1 MSEKELTPEEIVK
14 KIEQTLEEVK
24 KLPGGIGAYMFM
36 AMAKEP
42 EAGIGNEEK
51 VFAAQITT
59 YGRTDNLAHLYLG
72 VPKNIKMAAGLI
84 GISKMLGNLTENDS
98 TPNKE

>member
-42 EAGIGNEEK
+42 EAGIGNE
-51 VFAAQITT
+51 
-59 YGRTDNLAHLYLG
+59 
-72 VPKNIKMAAGLI
+72 
-84 GISKMLGNLTENDS
+84 
-98 TPNKE
+98 

>member
-1 MSEKELTPEEIVK
+1 MPICLWQWQKNRK
-14 KIEQTLEEVK
+14 R
-24 KLPGGIGAYMFM
+24 
-36 AMAKEP
+36 
-42 EAGIGNEEK
+42 IGNEK
-51 VFAAQITT
+51 IFAAQITT

-84 GISKMLGNLTENDS
+84 GVSKMLGNLTENDS